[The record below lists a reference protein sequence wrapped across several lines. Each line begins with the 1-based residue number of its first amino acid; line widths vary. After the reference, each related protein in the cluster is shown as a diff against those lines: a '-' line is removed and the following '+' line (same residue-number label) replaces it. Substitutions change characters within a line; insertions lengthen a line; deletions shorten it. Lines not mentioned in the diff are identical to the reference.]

1 MKTFFLRFNEN
12 GFEFSFVQDE
22 NARAVVFF
30 LHHARMQ
37 RLQFEINGH
46 AIP

>member
-1 MKTFFLRFNEN
+1 MFTSPLISQCKPTEQT
-12 GFEFSFVQDE
+12 QDE

-30 LHHARMQ
+30 LHHAASQ

-46 AIP
+46 DTP